1 MKKDIQ
7 VLVEE
12 RRTQL
17 VFVKAENDNEALA
30 KARFMYESGEVVLDA
45 DDFDG
50 EPRFTVIQGDD
61 DDD

>member
-7 VLVEE
+7 VFVEE

-30 KARFMYESGEVVLDA
+30 KVRTMYENGDVVLDA
-45 DDFDG
+45 DDF
-50 EPRFTVIQGDD
+50 
-61 DDD
+61 

>member
-17 VFVKAENDNEALA
+17 VFVKAENNNEALA
-30 KARFMYESGEVVLDA
+30 KARSMYENGDVVLDA

-50 EPRFTVIQGDD
+50 KPCFTVIQRDNDD
-61 DDD
+61 D